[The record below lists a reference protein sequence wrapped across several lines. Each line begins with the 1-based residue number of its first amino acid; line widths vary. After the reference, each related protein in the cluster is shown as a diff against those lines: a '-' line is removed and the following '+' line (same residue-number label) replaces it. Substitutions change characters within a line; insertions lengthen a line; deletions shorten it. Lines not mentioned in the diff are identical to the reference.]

1 MSLLLILGG
10 FSLLLPY
17 SINVNMDSL
26 IFFLYHYLP
35 TLCILLLT
43 PNKLN
48 FRHDAVQ
55 NLHLCFQMLSAALL
69 TDDKQV
75 SPGLSVLKTYQSS
88 AVRWVFAR
96 PLMLLFQHFK
106 ISQNIENIF
115 VLACITTIDSLM
127 LQVD

>member
-1 MSLLLILGG
+1 
-10 FSLLLPY
+10 
-17 SINVNMDSL
+17 
-26 IFFLYHYLP
+26 
-35 TLCILLLT
+35 
-43 PNKLN
+43 
-48 FRHDAVQ
+48 
-55 NLHLCFQMLSAALL
+55 MLSAALL

-127 LQVD
+127 LQVDWRDLRMLKKQQLLIPDKNRRQ